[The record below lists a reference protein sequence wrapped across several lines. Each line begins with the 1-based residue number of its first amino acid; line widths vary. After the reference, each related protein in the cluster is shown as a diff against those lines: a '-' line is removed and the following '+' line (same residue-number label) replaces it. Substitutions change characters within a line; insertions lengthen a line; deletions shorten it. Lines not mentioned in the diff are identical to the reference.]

1 MEPESYNDD
10 KSISSNMSLDQ
21 SELSLLDSALA
32 RNVEQR
38 LESNKSAVLTAI
50 QMRKNLNNG

>member
-1 MEPESYNDD
+1 VEPESYNDD